1 MTRSP
6 QGAAGRGTA
15 PATEPVTLLLPA
27 AGQELHFDANADS
40 RFALGFPTDAATLDR
55 SGDDLV
61 FSFPDGG
68 RIVLSGFFEGNNAD
82 LLPEFSLPDGGT
94 VSGYDFL
101 TALEPDLLP
110 AAGPGAGAGAAGG
123 GVGDYSDDPGSLIA
137 GVDRLDPL
145 TPFFWNNAVEPT
157 LDAEGPLDTASGTL
171 TFTLLPVN
179 PDGSLAAIL
188 GGYEDNRPGQHLD
201 PTGGPE
207 QSLQITVVFSP
218 ADNEVLTQL
227 TLTGFHEGT
236 TISIGDPSFGPGS
249 FVVTGPGQVVTLTPA
264 QIAAGVFVRPPEDSS
279 ADMNLSATADIRDP
293 DSGMTG
299 VISGSF
305 TLVIDAVADKPGLDA
320 TAQSAPA
327 AEETPV
333 TVHASATFTDLDGSE
348 RHFIEVRDIPTDW
361 VLTGALPQGWVIVD
375 PVTHQP
381 TTVPVHALG
390 ENTTYTLVIE
400 VTDATTASYGGINSG
415 DSASTGTD
423 LTFDPRDWSDERWG
437 DGTPHDGEDGTTL
450 TVAAVARETVAD
462 GELATGNNISE
473 TTETVV
479 VSRTEDHPDITPEG
493 ATGHALT
500 LVADESAGLQLYGA
514 KGDVDPSGP
523 SGPSGLSGLSGLS
536 APVNAVLAGL
546 GLSAADALSATRGTV
561 TFDLHSDGSAE
572 TAGNQASPSAVS
584 IAWDA
589 AQAVPESTVPRTASG
604 ADITLVVDESDP
616 HVLRGVY
623 TEGGTEHTA
632 FVVVIAD
639 ANLSGA
645 GTATVTFVQYAPL
658 AHATTG
664 NHNEGLG
671 LPAFRFTVTDDEGD
685 TASATVQV
693 TVRDDGPTANADN
706 NAFDEATV
714 TAIDGNVLT
723 GESSHG
729 THSTPDAPGT
739 DGWAGTD
746 GGTGSGGPVT
756 GFSVVVGSTTYS
768 GLALDTP
775 VTILNPGSSVPA
787 GTFTLHADGSYT
799 FTRAP
804 GQDIADSFT
813 LKVNYTIK
821 DGDGDSAS
829 STLTLK
835 LNAAPTLQLSLT
847 GDSQA
852 YEDPAY
858 GARVNPAGSTGGA
871 DGWNASGDN
880 SHDIATYTVNW
891 SYAGGH
897 ATGGT
902 FAAGTFAFDV
912 TLKDGT
918 AKFDADTT
926 NNTTMTNTGDVTWAV
941 PDGSGGWTAMTFNL
955 TTADGRAALVAV
967 LNADLAERYGSNAE
981 GESYVRVSGVSADG
995 KTLTFTVL
1003 DGCPLDD
1010 ALPVRVAAI
1019 DDRLGD
1025 NNENYSVQIGNI
1037 HPAEDTP
1044 STMDVVI
1051 AGQRSQTTTV
1061 YDEGNAAEGDG
1072 FRVGLESPVPAQES
1086 DGTVQLTV
1094 VLYEK
1099 DDDQHTVNEGPAQN
1113 ITVSLKFG
1121 ATGDSA
1127 GADQDYFTTTSYTLK
1142 PSDWTWNATE
1152 GRWEAKVPVKLAD
1165 DRLSEGSESFTVK
1178 LTGVSGH
1185 ETGLND
1191 ARTTATVTITDD
1203 TAAGHEA
1210 KLDGPSLEYFGPETV
1225 VREPVAPGESAEFA
1239 GGVNTTGA
1247 VDTVGYTIILTE
1259 VAAQDVVVWLKLGSA
1274 GLGTDFRT
1282 GTGLHAASEVSGL
1295 PGYASRPEGADYY
1308 VIVKAG
1314 EASARFTV
1322 DILHDHDTAG
1332 DGHGVD
1338 TGTDTVS
1345 WTIVDMQGSE
1355 VRFTPGESG
1364 STSTET
1370 IADDMRGPVVSITE
1384 LDATQNTAESTTTIK
1399 VGLGNDADGHA
1410 TANEDV
1416 TVTVQMVYSDGSV
1429 HEYTVTIPAG
1439 QDTGSLT
1446 LPIPHT
1452 DYYHVRVVGT
1462 DGGETRHDDG
1472 FRFVDVTGPGGGG
1485 GTDHGRV
1492 TLGLAA
1498 HDLPENAGHDGV
1510 NQAVYT
1516 VTGSLSDNYRPLQ
1529 NGDVSFTLKA
1539 YDNSAHSPDD
1549 YTAGNVTVTVDSGL
1563 MVLAKMSATD
1573 SFSVDVLEDGT
1584 AVFTI
1589 PDLQFLGTHSV
1600 SISFAPDGTAA
1611 ITVDGKPADGLI
1623 ATLIEDHLLHGAVTV
1638 TGPTPIVSVVD
1649 DHRVEG
1655 NETYSVVLSNLSGN
1669 ATVAGDGHGAMDS
1682 ATIIDNDAPT
1692 VQVTVTDHTGAQTDT
1707 ATEGQAHPLTVTVSL
1722 VDADGHPL
1730 ALGDGP
1736 VTFQLTF
1743 TGTAEQGKDFAPY
1756 TTLVTIPDGGSAAS
1770 VQVSLPDDYI
1780 SDGNR
1785 TFVVTATPVAGD
1797 PYNGYPAGFI
1807 GSGSGAEVTIAD
1819 HVNGPDVTLTASA
1832 TSISENN
1839 GSAGFV
1845 ISMDKAVEEDATFTV
1860 RVDFGPGMT
1869 EADLAGVKIGSAA
1882 VSTAGITKVLGADN
1896 VTVVGW
1902 EFQVTVPKG
1911 SAGGGAFSVV
1921 ARNDYETEGKETFTV
1936 SLVDSHGG
1944 EIGSLGAAHT
1954 VTVNDTLDGPQVYL
1968 DTKGGYGTAEEGGS
1982 AELHIG
1988 MTKTAVADFSV
1999 DLTVQTPELL
2009 APGSTATLWIK
2020 TASGDWQAVDTA
2032 VAIGADGSLRV
2043 TVPAGAVD
2051 AKVQFDLAGNGVVG
2065 DTYTF
2070 TVTLD
2075 GVADGESAVR
2085 SVGSLTSTFAEESHN
2100 AITYQLTGSAPD
2112 SNAVVT
2118 YTLKGVAFANVV
2130 SVTVDGQAVAITNV
2144 GGKATFSVT
2153 GAAGAAISDRI
2164 TVTFKDAGAAA
2175 DKAALTIGSSVRL
2188 SADIAVADT
2197 TPGLVA
2203 AAATFIAL
2211 TGDESALAATGVLHT
2226 GDLLAGVNDPSAHT
2240 EGVGFGANASA
2251 ADGIGHADSGWTVDT
2266 ASGELHYSLTGDGHY
2281 TWTAH
2286 DLGDAAD
2293 KATATL
2299 TTHVQTGSVFDGSD
2313 DAHGIGLIVVGSGH
2327 GDTITGSSGDDR
2339 IHGGAGDDHLYGQ
2352 GGNDHLYGGD
2362 GNDYLDGGMGV
2373 DTLHGGAGNDT
2384 LVVHDTNADHVINS
2398 SDFSG
2403 LHGGDGYDTLM
2414 VDDAGVTLDFTH
2426 IDSGTVTGIE
2436 AIDLTASGSQTVT
2449 LSASDLLDL
2458 SSTMDTGNT
2467 LTISGTSADQVN
2479 LSGSGWTNTHTSQ
2492 TVSGVSYDVYTG
2504 TSGSEAHTLLVQH
2517 EIIVTTTG

>member
-1 MTRSP
+1 M
-6 QGAAGRGTA
+6 
-15 PATEPVTLLLPA
+15 
-27 AGQELHFDANADS
+27 
-40 RFALGFPTDAATLDR
+40 
-55 SGDDLV
+55 
-61 FSFPDGG
+61 
-68 RIVLSGFFEGNNAD
+68 
-82 LLPEFSLPDGGT
+82 
-94 VSGYDFL
+94 
-101 TALEPDLLP
+101 
-110 AAGPGAGAGAAGG
+110 
-123 GVGDYSDDPGSLIA
+123 
-137 GVDRLDPL
+137 
-145 TPFFWNNAVEPT
+145 
-157 LDAEGPLDTASGTL
+157 
-171 TFTLLPVN
+171 
-179 PDGSLAAIL
+179 
-188 GGYEDNRPGQHLD
+188 
-201 PTGGPE
+201 
-207 QSLQITVVFSP
+207 
-218 ADNEVLTQL
+218 
-227 TLTGFHEGT
+227 
-236 TISIGDPSFGPGS
+236 
-249 FVVTGPGQVVTLTPA
+249 
-264 QIAAGVFVRPPEDSS
+264 
-279 ADMNLSATADIRDP
+279 
-293 DSGMTG
+293 
-299 VISGSF
+299 
-305 TLVIDAVADKPGLDA
+305 
-320 TAQSAPA
+320 
-327 AEETPV
+327 
-333 TVHASATFTDLDGSE
+333 
-348 RHFIEVRDIPTDW
+348 
-361 VLTGALPQGWVIVD
+361 
-375 PVTHQP
+375 
-381 TTVPVHALG
+381 
-390 ENTTYTLVIE
+390 
-400 VTDATTASYGGINSG
+400 
-415 DSASTGTD
+415 
-423 LTFDPRDWSDERWG
+423 
-437 DGTPHDGEDGTTL
+437 
-450 TVAAVARETVAD
+450 
-462 GELATGNNISE
+462 
-473 TTETVV
+473 
-479 VSRTEDHPDITPEG
+479 
-493 ATGHALT
+493 
-500 LVADESAGLQLYGA
+500 
-514 KGDVDPSGP
+514 
-523 SGPSGLSGLSGLS
+523 
-536 APVNAVLAGL
+536 
-546 GLSAADALSATRGTV
+546 
-561 TFDLHSDGSAE
+561 
-572 TAGNQASPSAVS
+572 
-584 IAWDA
+584 
-589 AQAVPESTVPRTASG
+589 
-604 ADITLVVDESDP
+604 
-616 HVLRGVY
+616 
-623 TEGGTEHTA
+623 
-632 FVVVIAD
+632 
-639 ANLSGA
+639 
-645 GTATVTFVQYAPL
+645 
-658 AHATTG
+658 
-664 NHNEGLG
+664 
-671 LPAFRFTVTDDEGD
+671 
-685 TASATVQV
+685 QV

-706 NAFDEATV
+706 NTFDEATV

-729 THSTPDAPGT
+729 TDSTPDASGT
-739 DGWAGTD
+739 DGW
-746 GGTGSGGPVT
+746 TGSGAVT
-756 GFSVVVGSTTYS
+756 GFSVNGTSYGV
-768 GLALDTP
+768 DTP
-775 VTILNPGSSVPA
+775 VTILNPGTSVPA

-813 LKVNYTIK
+813 MKVNYTVK
-821 DGDGDSAS
+821 DGDGDTAS

-847 GDSQA
+847 GDSQV
-852 YEDPAY
+852 YEDAAH

-880 SHDIATYTVNW
+880 SHVIATYTVNW
-891 SYAGGH
+891 SYAGGR

-902 FAAGTFAFDV
+902 FAAGSFAFDV
-912 TLKDGT
+912 TLKDGS

-926 NNTTMTNTGDVTWAV
+926 NNTTMANTGDVTWAV

-955 TTADGRAALVAV
+955 TTDDGRAALVAA

-1003 DGCPLDD
+1003 DGCPLDN

-1025 NNENYSVQIGNI
+1025 NNENYSLQIGNI
-1037 HPAEDTP
+1037 HPVDGTP
-1044 STMDVVI
+1044 SSMDVVI

-1086 DGTVQLTV
+1086 DGTAQLTA

-1099 DDDQHTVNEGPAQN
+1099 DGDLYTVNEGPAQN

-1121 ATGDSA
+1121 ATGDTA
-1127 GADQDYFTTTSYTLK
+1127 GADRDYFTTTSYTLK
-1142 PSDWTWNATE
+1142 PTDWTWNATE

-1185 ETGLND
+1185 EAGLND
-1191 ARTTATVTITDD
+1191 AKTTATVTITDD
-1203 TAAGHEA
+1203 TAARHEA

-1225 VREPVAPGESAEFA
+1225 VREPVAPGESAGLA
-1239 GGVNTTGA
+1239 DGVNTTGT
-1247 VDTVGYTIILTE
+1247 VNTVGYTIILTE

-1282 GTGLHAASEVSGL
+1282 GTGLHASSDVSGL
-1295 PGYASRPEGADYY
+1295 PGYADRPEGADYY

-1314 EASARFTV
+1314 QASTRFTV
-1322 DILHDHDTAG
+1322 DILHDHDTAA

-1338 TGTDTVS
+1338 AGTDTVS

-1370 IADDMRGPVVSITE
+1370 IVDDMRGPVVSITE
-1384 LDATQNTAESTTTIK
+1384 LDATQNITDGTTTIK
-1399 VGLGNDADGHA
+1399 VGLGDGGGGHP

-1416 TVTVQMVYSDGSV
+1416 TVTLQVVGSDGSV

-1446 LPIPHT
+1446 LAIPHT

-1498 HDLPENAGHDGV
+1498 HDLPENASHDGV

-1516 VTGSLSDNYRPLQ
+1516 VTGSLSDNYRPLL

-1539 YDNSAHSPDD
+1539 FDNSAHSPDD
-1549 YTAGNVTVTVDSGL
+1549 YTAGNVTVNVDSGL

-1589 PDLQFLGTHSV
+1589 PDLQFLGGTHAV
-1600 SISFAPDGTAA
+1600 SISFAPGGTAA
-1611 ITVDGKPADGLI
+1611 IFVDGKSADGLI

-1638 TGPTPIVSVVD
+1638 TGATPIVSVVD

-1655 NETYSVVLSNLSGN
+1655 DETYSVVLSNLSGN

-1692 VQVTVTDHTGAQTDT
+1692 VQVTITDHTGAQTDT

-1722 VDADGHPL
+1722 VDADGHSL

-1743 TGTAEQGKDFAPY
+1743 SGTAEQGKDFAPY

-1785 TFVVTATPVAGD
+1785 TFKVTATPVAND

-1807 GSGSGAEVTIAD
+1807 GSGSSAEVTIVD
-1819 HVNGPDVTLTASA
+1819 HVNGPDVTLTASS

-1839 GSAGFV
+1839 GTASFG

-1869 EADLAGVKIGSAA
+1869 EADLAGVKIGAAA
-1882 VSTAGITKVLGADN
+1882 VPTAGITGVFAADGT
-1896 VTVVGW
+1896 TVVGW

-1921 ARNDYETEGKETFTV
+1921 TRNDYETEGKETFTV

-1944 EIGSLGAAHT
+1944 EIGALGTAHT

-1999 DLTVQTPELL
+1999 NLTVQTPELL
-2009 APGSTATLWIK
+2009 VPGSTATLWIK
-2020 TASGDWQAVDTA
+2020 TAGGVWQAADTA

-2051 AKVQFDLAGNGVVG
+2051 AKVQFDLAGNDVVG
-2065 DTYTF
+2065 DKHTF

-2075 GVADGESAVR
+2075 GVADGESALR

-2130 SVTVDGQAVAITNV
+2130 SVTVDGQPVSIVKV
-2144 GGKATFSVT
+2144 GSQATFSVT
-2153 GAAGAAISDRI
+2153 GTAGAAISDRI

-2197 TPGLVA
+2197 TPGLM
-2203 AAATFIAL
+2203 AAATLIAL
-2211 TGDESALAATGVLHT
+2211 TGDEAALAATGVLHT
-2226 GDLLAGVNDPSAHT
+2226 SDLLAGVDDPSPHGA
-2240 EGVGFGANASA
+2240 GIGFGANASA
-2251 ADGIGHADSGWTVDT
+2251 ADGMGHAGSGWSVDT

-2281 TWTAH
+2281 TYTAH

-2293 KATATL
+2293 KVTATL

-2313 DAHGIGLIVVGSGH
+2313 DAHGIGLIVAGSAH

-2339 IHGGAGDDHLYGQ
+2339 IHGGAGDDHLYG
-2352 GGNDHLYGGD
+2352 GAGNDVLHGGD
-2362 GNDYLDGGMGV
+2362 GNDYLDGGAGV
-2373 DTLHGGAGNDT
+2373 NTLYGDAGNDT
-2384 LVVHDTNADHVINS
+2384 LVVHDTGGSTGVADGYLDNH
-2398 SDFSG
+2398 DFAG
-2403 LHGGDGYDTLM
+2403 LHGGSGHDTLL
-2414 VDDAGVTLDFTH
+2414 VQGEDVTLDFSR
-2426 IDSGTVTGIE
+2426 IAAGTVTGIE
-2436 AIDLTASGSQTVT
+2436 AIDLTAHGAQHVT
-2449 LSASDLLDL
+2449 LSLDDLTSSDTGSLAVVFGEAPVLSASTAASSAHAADGTVTFTAAGGDSVTLTGLTATQIASIGDLTDTHDHQLL
-2458 SSTMDTGNT
+2458 VHQVVSST
-2467 LTISGTSADQVN
+2467 SG
-2479 LSGSGWTNTHTSQ
+2479 G
-2492 TVSGVSYDVYTG
+2492 
-2504 TSGSEAHTLLVQH
+2504 
-2517 EIIVTTTG
+2517 

>member
-15 PATEPVTLLLPA
+15 PATEPVTLLLPS

-40 RFALGFPTDAATLDR
+40 RFALGFPTDAASLDR

-82 LLPEFSLPDGGT
+82 LLPEFSLPEGGT
-94 VSGYDFL
+94 ISGYDFL
-101 TALEPDLLP
+101 AALEPDLLP
-110 AAGPGAGAGAAGG
+110 AAGPGAGTGAAGG

-137 GVDRLDPL
+137 GVDRMDPL
-145 TPFFWNNAVEPT
+145 SPFFWNSAVEPT

-171 TFTLLPVN
+171 GFTLLPVN
-179 PDGSLAAIL
+179 PDGSLATTL
-188 GGYEDNRPGQHLD
+188 GGYEDNRPDQHLD

-207 QSLQITVVFSP
+207 QPLQLTVVFTP
-218 ADNEVLTQL
+218 ADNEELTQL

-249 FVVTGPGQVVTLTPA
+249 FVVTGPGQTVTLTPA

-293 DSGMTG
+293 DSGMTNA
-299 VISGSF
+299 ISGTF
-305 TLVIDAVADKPGLDA
+305 TLVIDAVADKPGLEA

-333 TVHASATFTDLDGSE
+333 TVHATATFTDLDGSE
-348 RHFIEVRDIPTDW
+348 RHYIEVRDIPTDW
-361 VLTGALPQGWVIVD
+361 VLTGTLPQGWVIVD

-381 TTVPVHALG
+381 VTTPLHALG
-390 ENTTYTLVIE
+390 ENATYTLVIE

-415 DSASTGTD
+415 DSASIGAD

-437 DGTPHDGEDGTTL
+437 DGTPREGDGGTTL
-450 TVAAVARETVAD
+450 TVAAVAQETVTD
-462 GELATGNNISE
+462 GELTTANNTSE
-473 TTETVV
+473 TTDTVV

-500 LVADESAGLQLYGA
+500 LVADESAGLQQYGG
-514 KGDVDPSGP
+514 KGDVDPST
-523 SGPSGLSGLSGLS
+523 LS

-572 TAGNQASPSAVS
+572 AAGNQATPSAVS

-589 AQAVPESTVPRTASG
+589 TQAVPEGAVLRTASG
-604 ADITLVVDESDP
+604 ADITLTVDENDP

-632 FVVVIAD
+632 FVVVIAG

-658 AHATTG
+658 AHGNTG
-664 NHNEGLG
+664 NHNEGQD

-693 TVRDDGPTANADN
+693 TVHDDGPTANADN
-706 NAFDEATV
+706 NTFDEATV

-729 THSTPDAPGT
+729 TDSTPDASGT
-739 DGWAGTD
+739 DGW
-746 GGTGSGGPVT
+746 TGSGGPVT
-756 GFSVVVGSTTYS
+756 GFSVVVDSTTYG

-775 VTILNPGSSVPA
+775 VTIFNPGSSVPA

-799 FTRAP
+799 FTRVP

-813 LKVNYTIK
+813 MKVNYTVT

-829 STLTLK
+829 SSLTLH

-847 GDSQA
+847 GDSQV
-852 YEDPAY
+852 YEDAAY
-858 GARVNPAGSTGGA
+858 GARVNPAGGGN

-891 SYAGGH
+891 AYAGGR
-897 ATGGT
+897 ATDGT
-902 FAAGTFAFDV
+902 FAAGSFSFDV
-912 TLKDGT
+912 TLKDGS

-926 NNTTMTNTGDVTWAV
+926 DNTTMANTGDVTWAV
-941 PDGSGGWTAMTFNL
+941 ADGNGGWTAMTFNL
-955 TTADGRAALVAV
+955 TTADGRAALVAA
-967 LNADLAERYGSNAE
+967 LNAELAERYGSNAE
-981 GESYVRVSGVSADG
+981 GESYVRVASVSADG
-995 KTLTFTVL
+995 RTLTFTVL

-1025 NNENYSVQIGNI
+1025 NGETYSVQIGNI

-1051 AGQRSQTTTV
+1051 AGQRNQSTTV

-1072 FRVGLESPVPAQES
+1072 FRVGLESPVHAQES
-1086 DGTVQLTV
+1086 DGSAQLTV

-1099 DDDQHTVNEGPAQN
+1099 DGDLYTVDEGPVQN

-1121 ATGDSA
+1121 ATGDTA

-1152 GRWEAKVPVKLAD
+1152 GRWEAKLPVKLAD

-1185 ETGLND
+1185 EAGLND

-1239 GGVNTTGA
+1239 GGVNTTDT
-1247 VDTVGYTIILTE
+1247 VNTVGYTIILTE
-1259 VAAQDVVVWLKLGSA
+1259 VAAQDVVVWLKLGSE

-1282 GTGLHAASEVSGL
+1282 GTGLHAASETSGL
-1295 PGYASRPEGADYY
+1295 PGYADRPEGADYY

-1322 DILHDHDTAG
+1322 DILHDHDTAA

-1338 TGTDTVS
+1338 AGTDTVS

-1370 IADDMRGPVVSITE
+1370 IADDMHGPVVSITE
-1384 LDATQNTAESTTTIK
+1384 LDVTQNTADATTTIK
-1399 VGLGNDADGHA
+1399 VGLGNDAEGHA

-1439 QDTGSLT
+1439 QDMGSLT

-1452 DYYHVRVVGT
+1452 DYYHVRVVGA
-1462 DGGETRHDDG
+1462 DGGETRYDDG

-1498 HDLPENAGHDGV
+1498 HDLPENASHDGV
-1510 NQAVYT
+1510 NQSVYT

-1529 NGDVSFTLKA
+1529 NGDVSFTLKTF
-1539 YDNSAHSPDD
+1539 DNSAHSPDD
-1549 YTAGNVTVTVDSGL
+1549 YTAGDVTVTVDSGL
-1563 MVLAKMSATD
+1563 MMLARMSATD

-1589 PDLQFLGTHSV
+1589 PDLQFLGGTHAV
-1600 SISFAPDGTAA
+1600 SISFAPDGAA
-1611 ITVDGKPADGLI
+1611 SIVVDGKPADGLI

-1638 TGPTPIVSVVD
+1638 TGTTPIVNVVD
-1649 DHRVEG
+1649 DNRVEG
-1655 NETYSVVLSNLSGN
+1655 DETYSVVLSNLSGN
-1669 ATVAGDGHGAMDS
+1669 ATVAGDGHGSMDT
-1682 ATIIDNDAPT
+1682 ATIIDNDAPM
-1692 VQVTVTDHTGAQTDT
+1692 VQVTITDHTGAQTDT
-1707 ATEGQAHPLTVTVSL
+1707 ATEGQAHPLTVTVNL
-1722 VDADGHPL
+1722 VDADGHAL

-1743 TGTAEQGKDFAPY
+1743 SGTAEQGKDFAPY

-1785 TFVVTATPVAGD
+1785 TFVVTATPVAND

-1807 GSGSGAEVTIAD
+1807 GSGSSVEVTIVD
-1819 HVNGPDVTLTASA
+1819 HVNGPDVTLTAST

-1839 GSAGFV
+1839 GTASFG

-1869 EADLAGVKIGSAA
+1869 EADLAGVKIGTGT
-1882 VSTAGITKVLGADN
+1882 VSTDGIVRILGGPDGA
-1896 VTVVGW
+1896 TVVGW
-1902 EFQVTVPKG
+1902 EFQVSVPKG

-1921 ARNDYETEGKETFTV
+1921 TQNDYQTEGKETFTV

-1944 EIGSLGAAHT
+1944 EIGSLGDAHT

-1968 DTKGGYGTAEEGGS
+1968 DTRGDYGTAEEGGS

-1988 MTKTAVADFSV
+1988 MTKAAVADFSV

-2009 APGSTATLWIK
+2009 TPGSTATLWIK

-2051 AKVQFDLAGNGVVG
+2051 AKVSFDLAGNDVVG
-2065 DTYTF
+2065 DSHTL

-2100 AITYQLTGSAPD
+2100 SITYQLAGSAPD

-2118 YTLKGVAFANVV
+2118 YTLKGVAFANVA
-2130 SVTVDGQAVAITNV
+2130 SVTVDGQAVTITNV

-2188 SADIAVADT
+2188 SADIAVADA

-2203 AAATFIAL
+2203 AAATLIAL
-2211 TGDESALAATGVLHT
+2211 TGDDAALAATGVLHVS
-2226 GDLLAGVNDPSAHT
+2226 DLLAGVDDPSPHAA
-2240 EGVGFGANASA
+2240 GIGFGDNASA
-2251 ADGIGHADSGWTVDT
+2251 SDGMGHAGSGWTTDT

-2293 KATATL
+2293 KATSTL
-2299 TTHVQTGSVFDGSD
+2299 TTHVQTGTVFDGSD
-2313 DAHGIGLIVVGSGH
+2313 DAHGIGLIVAGSSH

-2339 IHGGAGDDHLYGQ
+2339 IHGGAGDDHLYG
-2352 GGNDHLYGGD
+2352 GAGNDVLHGGD
-2362 GNDYLDGGMGV
+2362 GNDHLDGGVGMN
-2373 DTLHGGAGNDT
+2373 TLYGDAGDDT
-2384 LVVHDTNADHVINS
+2384 LVARDISGDGFIT
-2398 SDFSG
+2398 SDDFGG
-2403 LHGGDGYDTLM
+2403 LHGGTGHDTLL
-2414 VDDAGVTLDFTH
+2414 VQGEDVTLDFSRITA
-2426 IDSGTVTGIE
+2426 GTVTGIE
-2436 AIDLTASGSQTVT
+2436 AIDLTAHGAQHVT
-2449 LSASDLLDL
+2449 LSLDDLTSSDTGSLSVVFGEAPVLSASSAASSDHAADGSVTFTAAGGDSVTLTGLTATQIASIGDLTDTQDHQLL
-2458 SSTMDTGNT
+2458 IHQVVSST
-2467 LTISGTSADQVN
+2467 SG
-2479 LSGSGWTNTHTSQ
+2479 G
-2492 TVSGVSYDVYTG
+2492 
-2504 TSGSEAHTLLVQH
+2504 
-2517 EIIVTTTG
+2517 

>member
-15 PATEPVTLLLPA
+15 TLLVPA
-27 AGQELHFDANADS
+27 AGQELRFDANADS
-40 RFALGFPTDAATLDR
+40 RFALGFPTDAATLER

-61 FSFPDGG
+61 FSFADGG
-68 RIVLSGFFEGNNAD
+68 RIVLAGFFEGNNAD
-82 LLPEFSLPDGGT
+82 LLPEFSLPEGGT

-101 TALEPDLLP
+101 AALEPDLLP

-137 GVDRLDPL
+137 SVDRLDPL
-145 TPFFWNNAVEPT
+145 TPFFWNSAVEPT

-171 TFTLLPVN
+171 TFTLLPTN
-179 PDGSLAAIL
+179 PDGSLASTL
-188 GGYEDNRPGQHLD
+188 GGYEDNQPDQHLD
-201 PTGGPE
+201 PTGGSDLP
-207 QSLQITVVFSP
+207 LQLAVVFTP
-218 ADNEVLTQL
+218 ADNEELTQL

-249 FVVTGPGQVVTLTPA
+249 FEVTGPDQIVTLTPA

-279 ADMNLSATADIRDP
+279 DDMNLSATADIRDP
-293 DSGMTG
+293 DSGMTN
-299 VISGSF
+299 VISDTF
-305 TLVIDAVADKPGLDA
+305 TLVIDAVADKPGLEVA
-320 TAQSAPA
+320 AQSAPA
-327 AEETPV
+327 SEETPV
-333 TVHASATFTDLDGSE
+333 TVHATATFTDLDGSE

-375 PVTHQP
+375 PATRQP

-390 ENTTYTLVIE
+390 ENTTYTLTIE
-400 VTDATTASYGGINSG
+400 VTDATTASHGGINAG
-415 DSASTGTD
+415 DSATIGAD
-423 LTFDPRDWSDERWG
+423 LAFNPRDWSDERWG
-437 DGTPHDGEDGTTL
+437 DGTPRDGEGGTTL
-450 TVAAVARETVAD
+450 TVGAVARETVTD
-462 GELATGNNISE
+462 GELTTGNNVSE

-479 VSRTEDHPDITPEG
+479 VSRTEDHPEITPEG
-493 ATGHALT
+493 TTGHALT
-500 LVADESAGLQLYGA
+500 LLADETAGVQLHGG
-514 KGDVDPSGP
+514 KGDVDPST
-523 SGPSGLSGLSGLS
+523 LS

-546 GLSAADALSATRGTV
+546 GLSAADALSATQGAV
-561 TFDLHSDGSAE
+561 AFDLHSDGSDEA
-572 TAGNQASPSAVS
+572 TGNQASSPSVS

-589 AQAVPESTVPRTASG
+589 AQAVPEGTVLRTASG

-632 FVVVIAD
+632 FVVVIAGAD
-639 ANLSGA
+639 LSGA
-645 GTATVTFVQYAPL
+645 GSATVTFVQYAPL
-658 AHATTG
+658 AHANTG
-664 NHNEGLG
+664 NHDEGLD
-671 LPAFRFTVTDDEGD
+671 LPAFSFTVTDDDGD

-693 TVRDDGPTANADN
+693 TVRDDGPTANADAN
-706 NAFDEATV
+706 TFDEATV

-729 THSTPDAPGT
+729 TDSTSDASGN
-739 DGWAGTD
+739 DGW
-746 GGTGSGGPVT
+746 TGSGGPVT
-756 GFSVVVGSTTYS
+756 GFSVVVGTTTYT

-775 VTILNPGSSVPA
+775 VTILNPGTSVAA

-813 LKVNYTIK
+813 MKVNYTVT
-821 DGDGDSAS
+821 DGDGDTAS

-847 GDSQA
+847 GDAQV
-852 YEDPAY
+852 YEDAGY

-891 SYAGGH
+891 SYAGGR
-897 ATGGT
+897 ATDGT
-902 FAAGTFAFDV
+902 LAAGSFSFDV
-912 TLKDGT
+912 TLKDGS
-918 AKFDADTT
+918 ARFDADTT
-926 NNTTMTNTGDVTWAV
+926 NNDTMANTGDVTWAV

-955 TTADGRAALVAV
+955 TTVDGRAALVAA
-967 LNADLAERYGSNAE
+967 LNAELAERYGSNAD
-981 GESYVRVSGVSADG
+981 GENYVRVSGVSADG
-995 KTLTFTVL
+995 KTLTFTVQ

-1037 HPAEDTP
+1037 HPVDGTP

-1051 AGQRSQTTTV
+1051 AGQRSQSTTV
-1061 YDEGNAAEGDG
+1061 YDEGNNAEGDG
-1072 FRVGLESPVPAQES
+1072 FRLGLESPVPAQES
-1086 DGTVQLTV
+1086 DGTAQLTV

-1099 DDDQHTVNEGPAQN
+1099 DGDLYTASEGPAQN

-1121 ATGDSA
+1121 ATGDTA
-1127 GADQDYFTTTSYTLK
+1127 VANQDYFTTTSYALK
-1142 PSDWTWNATE
+1142 PTDWTWNATE

-1165 DRLSEGSESFTVK
+1165 DRLSEGSESLTVK
-1178 LTGVSGH
+1178 LVGVSGH
-1185 ETGLND
+1185 EAGLND
-1191 ARTTATVTITDD
+1191 AKTTATVTIADD

-1210 KLDGPSLEYFGPETV
+1210 KQDGPALEYFGPETV

-1239 GGVNTTGA
+1239 DGANTTA
-1247 VDTVGYTIILTE
+1247 TVNTVGYTIILTE
-1259 VAAQDVVVWLKLGSA
+1259 VAAQDVVVWLKLGSE

-1308 VIVKAG
+1308 VIVKSG

-1338 TGTDTVS
+1338 AGTDTVS

-1355 VRFTPGESG
+1355 VRFTPGEPG

-1384 LDATQNTAESTTTIK
+1384 LDTTQNTADGTTTIK

-1410 TANEDV
+1410 TPNEDV
-1416 TVTVQMVYSDGSV
+1416 SVTVQMVYGDGSV

-1462 DGGETRHDDG
+1462 EGGETRYDDG

-1492 TLGLAA
+1492 TLGLAV
-1498 HDLPENAGHDGV
+1498 HDLPEHASHDGV
-1510 NQAVYT
+1510 NQTVYT

-1529 NGDVSFTLKA
+1529 NGDVSFTLKTF
-1539 YDNSAHSPDD
+1539 DNSAYSPDD

-1563 MVLAKMSATD
+1563 MVLARMSATD

-1611 ITVDGKPADGLI
+1611 IFVDGKPADGPI

-1638 TGPTPIVSVVD
+1638 TGTTPIVNVVD

-1669 ATVAGDGHGAMDS
+1669 ATVAGDGHGSTDT
-1682 ATIIDNDAPT
+1682 ATITDNDAPT
-1692 VQVTVTDHTGAQTDT
+1692 VQVTIADHTGTQTDT

-1743 TGTAEQGKDFAPY
+1743 NGTADQGKDFAPY

-1785 TFVVTATPVAGD
+1785 TFTVTATPVAND
-1797 PYNGYPAGFI
+1797 PYNGYPSGFI
-1807 GSGSGAEVTIAD
+1807 GSGSSTEVTIVD
-1819 HVNGPDVTLTASA
+1819 HVNGPDVTLTASTA
-1832 TSISENN
+1832 SISENN
-1839 GSAGFV
+1839 GSASFG

-1860 RVDFGPGMT
+1860 RVDFGTGMT
-1869 EADLAGVKIGSAA
+1869 EADLAGVKIGTAA
-1882 VSTAGITKVLGADN
+1882 VSTAGVTRVFAADGT
-1896 VTVVGW
+1896 TVVGW

-1921 ARNDYETEGKETFTV
+1921 TKNDYQTEGKETFTV

-1944 EIGSLGAAHT
+1944 EIGALGAGHS

-1968 DTKGGYGTAEEGGS
+1968 DTKGDYATAAEGGS

-1988 MTKTAVADFSV
+1988 MTKAAVADFSV
-1999 DLTVQTPELL
+1999 DLTVQTPALL
-2009 APGSTATLWIK
+2009 EPGSTATLWIK
-2020 TASGDWQAVDTA
+2020 ASASGAWQAVDTA
-2032 VAIGADGSLRV
+2032 VVIGADGSLRV

-2051 AKVQFDLAGNGVVG
+2051 AKVQFDLAGNDVVG
-2065 DTYTF
+2065 DRHTF
-2070 TVTLD
+2070 IVTLD

-2100 AITYQLTGSAPD
+2100 SITYQLAGSAPD

-2130 SVTVDGQAVAITNV
+2130 SVTVDGQPVTITNV
-2144 GGKATFSVT
+2144 GGKATFTVT

-2188 SADIAVADT
+2188 SADITVTDT
-2197 TPGLVA
+2197 TPGLAQAA
-2203 AAATFIAL
+2203 AAATLIAL
-2211 TGDESALAATGVLHT
+2211 TGDEGILAATGVLHA
-2226 GDLLAGVNDPSAHT
+2226 GDLLAGVDDPSPHAA
-2240 EGVGFGANASA
+2240 GIGFGANASA
-2251 ADGIGHADSGWTVDT
+2251 ADGIGHTGSGWTVDT

-2281 TWTAH
+2281 TYTAH

-2293 KATATL
+2293 KTTATL
-2299 TTHVQTGSVFDGSD
+2299 TTHVQTGAVFDGSD
-2313 DAHGIGLIVVGSGH
+2313 DAHGIGLIVAGSGH

-2339 IHGGAGDDHLYGQ
+2339 IHGGAGDDHLYG
-2352 GGNDHLYGGD
+2352 GAGNDVLHGGD
-2362 GNDYLDGGMGV
+2362 GNDHLDGGAGV
-2373 DTLHGGAGNDT
+2373 NTLYGGAGDDT
-2384 LVVHDTNADHVINS
+2384 LVVHDTGGTTGVADGYLDNH
-2398 SDFSG
+2398 DFAG
-2403 LHGGDGYDTLM
+2403 LHGGDGYDTLLM
-2414 VDDAGVTLDFTH
+2414 QGEDVTLDFSRLTA
-2426 IDSGTVTGIE
+2426 DTVTGIE
-2436 AIDLTASGSQTVT
+2436 AIDLTAHGAQHVT
-2449 LSASDLLDL
+2449 LSLDDLTSSDTGSLSVVFGEAPVLSASTAASSDHATDGSVTFTAAGGDSVTLTGLTANQIASIGDLTDTHDHQLL
-2458 SSTMDTGNT
+2458 IHQVISST
-2467 LTISGTSADQVN
+2467 SG
-2479 LSGSGWTNTHTSQ
+2479 G
-2492 TVSGVSYDVYTG
+2492 
-2504 TSGSEAHTLLVQH
+2504 
-2517 EIIVTTTG
+2517 

>member
-15 PATEPVTLLLPA
+15 PVALLLPA

-40 RFALGFPTDAATLDR
+40 RFALGFPTDAAALDR

-82 LLPEFSLPDGGT
+82 LMPEFSLPEGGT
-94 VSGYDFL
+94 VTGYDFL
-101 TALEPDLLP
+101 AAMEPDLLP

-137 GVDRLDPL
+137 GVDRMDPL
-145 TPFFWNNAVEPT
+145 SPFFWNSAMEPT

-171 TFTLLPVN
+171 TFTLLPVT
-179 PDGSLAAIL
+179 PDGSLASTL
-188 GGYEDNRPGQHLD
+188 GGYEDNRPDQHLD
-201 PTGGPE
+201 PTGGDE
-207 QSLQITVVFSP
+207 QPLQLAVVFTP

-249 FVVTGPGQVVTLTPA
+249 FVVTSPGQIVTLTPA

-279 ADMNLSATADIRDP
+279 ADMNLSATAAITDP
-293 DSGMTG
+293 DSGLSS
-299 VISGSF
+299 VISGTF
-305 TLVIDAVADKPGLDA
+305 TLVIDAVADKPGLEA
-320 TAQSAPA
+320 MAQSAPA

-333 TVHASATFTDLDGSE
+333 TVHAAATFTDLDGSE

-361 VLTGALPQGWVIVD
+361 VLTGKLPQGWVIVD

-381 TTVPVHALG
+381 VTTPVHGLG
-390 ENTTYTLVIE
+390 ENSTYTLVIE
-400 VTDATTASYGGINSG
+400 VTDATTASHGGINSG
-415 DSASTGTD
+415 DSASIGAD

-437 DGTPHDGEDGTTL
+437 DGTTRDGEGGTTL
-450 TVAAVARETVAD
+450 TVAAVAQETVTD
-462 GELATGNNISE
+462 GELTTGNNISE

-500 LVADESAGLQLYGA
+500 LVSDESAGLQQYGA

-523 SGPSGLSGLSGLS
+523 SGLST
-536 APVNAVLAGL
+536 PVNAVLTGL

-561 TFDLHSDGSAE
+561 NFDLHSDGSAE

-589 AQAVPESTVPRTASG
+589 AQAVPEGTVLRTASG
-604 ADITLVVDESDP
+604 ADISLVVDENDA

-623 TEGGTEHTA
+623 TEGGVQHTA
-632 FVVVIAD
+632 FVVVITGAD
-639 ANLSGA
+639 LSGA
-645 GTATVTFVQYAPL
+645 GSATVTFVQYAPL
-658 AHATTG
+658 AHGNTG
-664 NHNEGLG
+664 NHNEGLD

-693 TVRDDGPTANADN
+693 TVRDDGPTATPDN
-706 NAFDEATV
+706 NTFDEATA

-729 THSTPDAPGT
+729 TDSTPDASGT
-739 DGWAGTD
+739 DGW
-746 GGTGSGGPVT
+746 TGSGAVT
-756 GFSVVVGSTTYS
+756 GFSINGTSYGV
-768 GLALDTP
+768 DTP
-775 VTILNPGSSVPA
+775 VTILNPGTSVPA

-813 LKVNYTIK
+813 MKVNYTVK

-835 LNAAPTLQLSLT
+835 LNATPTLQLSLT
-847 GDSQA
+847 GDSQV
-852 YEDPAY
+852 YEDAAY

-891 SYAGGH
+891 SYAGGR

-912 TLKDGT
+912 TLKDGS
-918 AKFDADTT
+918 ARFDADTT
-926 NNTTMTNTGDVTWAV
+926 NNTTMANTGDVTWAV

-955 TTADGRAALVAV
+955 TTADGRAALVAA

-1061 YDEGNAAEGDG
+1061 YDEGNNAEGDG

-1086 DGTVQLTV
+1086 DGTAQLTV

-1099 DDDQHTVNEGPAQN
+1099 DGDLYTVNEAPAQN

-1121 ATGDSA
+1121 ATGDTA

-1142 PSDWTWNATE
+1142 PTDWTWNATE
-1152 GRWEAKVPVKLAD
+1152 SRWEAKVPVKLAD

-1185 ETGLND
+1185 EAGLND
-1191 ARTTATVTITDD
+1191 AKTTATVTITDD

-1225 VREPVAPGESAEFA
+1225 VREPVAPGESAEFT
-1239 GGVNTTGA
+1239 GGVNTTGT
-1247 VDTVGYTIILTE
+1247 VNTVGYTIILTE

-1282 GTGLHAASEVSGL
+1282 GTGLHAASETSGL
-1295 PGYASRPEGADYY
+1295 PGYADRPEGADYY

-1314 EASARFTV
+1314 EASARFSV

-1338 TGTDTVS
+1338 AGTDTVS

-1384 LDATQNTAESTTTIK
+1384 LDATQNTADGTTTIK

-1416 TVTVQMVYSDGSV
+1416 TVTLQVVGSDGSV

-1452 DYYHVRVVGT
+1452 DYYHVRVVGA

-1498 HDLPENAGHDGV
+1498 HDLPENASHDGV

-1539 YDNSAHSPDD
+1539 FDNSAHSPDD

-1573 SFSVDVLEDGT
+1573 SFSVDVMEDGT

-1589 PDLQFLGTHSV
+1589 PDLQFLGGTHAV

-1611 ITVDGKPADGLI
+1611 ITVDGKSADGLI

-1638 TGPTPIVSVVD
+1638 TGQTPIVNVVD

-1655 NETYSVVLSNLSGN
+1655 DETYSVVLSNLSGN

-1692 VQVTVTDHTGAQTDT
+1692 VQVTITDHTGAQTDT

-1770 VQVSLPDDYI
+1770 VQVSLPDDFI

-1785 TFVVTATPVAGD
+1785 TFKVTATPVAND

-1807 GSGSGAEVTIAD
+1807 GSGSSAEVTIVD

-1839 GSAGFV
+1839 GSASFG

-1869 EADLAGVKIGSAA
+1869 EADLAGVKIGAAA
-1882 VSTAGITKVLGADN
+1882 VSTAGITRVFAADGT
-1896 VTVVGW
+1896 TVVGW

-1921 ARNDYETEGKETFTV
+1921 TRNDYETEGKETFTV

-2009 APGSTATLWIK
+2009 VPGSTATLWIK
-2020 TASGDWQAVDTA
+2020 TAGGDWQAVDTA

-2051 AKVQFDLAGNGVVG
+2051 AKVQFDLAGNDVVG
-2065 DTYTF
+2065 DKHTF

-2075 GVADGESAVR
+2075 GVADGESALR

-2100 AITYQLTGSAPD
+2100 SITYQLAGSAPD

-2153 GAAGAAISDRI
+2153 GTAGAAISDRI

-2197 TPGLVA
+2197 TPGIMA
-2203 AAATFIAL
+2203 AAATLIAL
-2211 TGDESALAATGVLHT
+2211 TGDEAALAATGVLHT
-2226 GDLLAGVNDPSAHT
+2226 SDLLAGVDDPSPHGA
-2240 EGVGFGANASA
+2240 GIGFGANASA
-2251 ADGIGHADSGWTVDT
+2251 SDGIGHAGSGWTVDT
-2266 ASGELHYSLTGDGHY
+2266 GSGELHYSLTGDGHY
-2281 TWTAH
+2281 TYTAH

-2293 KATATL
+2293 KVTATL

-2313 DAHGIGLIVVGSGH
+2313 DAHGIGLIVAGSAH

-2339 IHGGAGDDHLYGQ
+2339 IHGGAGDDHLYG
-2352 GGNDHLYGGD
+2352 GAGNDVLHGGD
-2362 GNDYLDGGMGV
+2362 GNDYLDGGAGV
-2373 DTLHGGAGNDT
+2373 NTLYGDAGNDT
-2384 LVVHDTNADHVINS
+2384 LVVHDTGGDGFITSH
-2398 SDFSG
+2398 DFAG
-2403 LHGGDGYDTLM
+2403 LHGGTGHDTLL
-2414 VDDAGVTLDFTH
+2414 VQGEDVTLDFSRITA
-2426 IDSGTVTGIE
+2426 GTVTGIE
-2436 AIDLTASGSQTVT
+2436 AIDLTAHGAQHVT
-2449 LSASDLLDL
+2449 LSLDDLTSSDTGSLAVVFGEAPVLSASTAASSAHTADGSVTFTAAGGDSVTLTGLTATQIASIGDLTDTHDHQLL
-2458 SSTMDTGNT
+2458 IHQVVSST
-2467 LTISGTSADQVN
+2467 SG
-2479 LSGSGWTNTHTSQ
+2479 G
-2492 TVSGVSYDVYTG
+2492 
-2504 TSGSEAHTLLVQH
+2504 
-2517 EIIVTTTG
+2517 